1 MSKKS
6 SEIKRG
12 MEKNCFQENK
22 SNKTFE
28 NWAEKKIGKLVY
40 SVFKVYFNHI
50 IYIRHQGVRFFLSI
64 FQHLPYANWHF
75 SFYFSLFFFLLF
87 SSFRCS
93 QLNDSTTFFYVRL
106 YEFCLWH
113 SFEAVTLR
121 KMLLCF
127 VALSPFEMAIVKKV
141 RKKTKKEGQKGEKK
155 MIKIITLSHTY
166 TKFLIFDWFFFT
178 ISLLWCFGALSEWW
192 NQCLFYLFYIFFP

>member
-1 MSKKS
+1 MKSREEWKKIASKKINL
-6 SEIKRG
+6 IKHLRI
-12 MEKNCFQENK
+12 ELKR
-22 SNKTFE
+22 
-28 NWAEKKIGKLVY
+28 KLGNSFIQCLKYILTILYTSGIRVC
-40 SVFKVYFNHI
+40 VFFSLYFN
-50 IYIRHQGVRFFLSI
+50 IYRMLTN
-64 FQHLPYANWHF
+64 ANWHF

-127 VALSPFEMAIVKKV
+127 VALSPFEMAIVKRV
-141 RKKTKKEGQKGEKK
+141 RKKTKK
-155 MIKIITLSHTY
+155 
-166 TKFLIFDWFFFT
+166 
-178 ISLLWCFGALSEWW
+178 
-192 NQCLFYLFYIFFP
+192 